1 MAVTAP
7 LILANRAY
15 GDHET
20 PPPGA
25 PIQGAGGLVAAVGS
39 AIAAWDGVTGTR
51 WIGAGRGAHDADY
64 VDGEG
69 CEVLETGRGKLLHQR
84 LFFDD
89 ATWAGHYEAVANCF
103 LWPLL
108 HHVRPGMTERAAF
121 FPRPIPPTSEDWASF
136 EAVNAA
142 FAAAAAGAETPSA
155 WVHDYQLALAP
166 RMLRELGY
174 GGRIGFFLHTPF
186 GPHGVAAKLVN
197 AVGVERLRAVIAG
210 ILGADLAG
218 FQTER
223 DRANFEEAAVAL
235 CGAEVRGGAIWC
247 AGRPTR
253 TGSYPVG
260 VNSDEVTNAL
270 GADLPAEATATMGL
284 PLVVALERADFT
296 KGIPERMEALARAY
310 ADGARFAYFGAAS
323 PTRTGIALYEGFADV
338 IAQSTAKAAA
348 AAKAAGCPFHQV
360 TSSLSWGEVV
370 ALLARAD
377 VVFTSSLA
385 DGMNLVPLQAAVAQ
399 ASRIRRGVAIAGRE
413 AGVSLAYPSDGS
425 EGLIAVDPLEAWAT
439 ADTLRLAVAGRIP
452 GMSDQL
458 VHDVRTHDSA
468 KWAESF
474 MSDLEDE

>member
-20 PPPGA
+20 SPPGA

-51 WIGAGRGAHDADY
+51 WIGAGRGTHDREY
-64 VDGEG
+64 VDEQG
-69 CEVLETGRGKLLHQR
+69 CEVLQTGRGPLLHQR
-84 LFFDD
+84 LFFDA
-89 ATWAGHYEAVANCF
+89 ATWAGHYEAVANGF

-121 FPRPIPPTSEDWASF
+121 FPRPLAPSSEDWASF
-136 EAVNAA
+136 EAVNSA
-142 FAAAAAGAETPSA
+142 FASAALAAGTPSA

-166 RMLRELGY
+166 GMLRKLGY
-174 GGRIGFFLHTPF
+174 EGRIGFFLHTPF
-186 GPHGVAAKLVN
+186 GPHDVAMKQVMGA
-197 AVGVERLRAVIAG
+197 GVERLRAVIEG
-210 ILGADLAG
+210 ILGSDLAG

-223 DRANFEEAAVAL
+223 DRTNFESAAVAL
-235 CGAEVRGGAIWC
+235 CGAEVKDGAIWC
-247 AGRPTR
+247 SGHRTR

-260 VNSDEVTNAL
+260 VNSEDVTNAL
-270 GADLPAEATATMGL
+270 GADLPAEAMVTMGL

-296 KGIPERMEALARAY
+296 KGIPERMDALARAW

-323 PTRTGIALYEGFADV
+323 PTRTGVALYEGFAEV
-338 IAQSTAKAAA
+338 VETSTARAAA
-348 AAKAAGCPFHQV
+348 AAKEAGCPFHQI
-360 TSSLSWGEVV
+360 TSSLSWGAVV

-399 ASRIRRGVAIAGRE
+399 ASRNRRGVAIAGRD

-425 EGLIAVDPLEAWAT
+425 EGLIAVDPFEAWAT
-439 ADTLRLAVAGRIP
+439 ADTLRLAVGGRIP

-458 VHDVRTHDSA
+458 VNDVRTHDSA